1 MYKTTERCD
10 TQEKLVS
17 AIETID
23 TVRIL
28 NKDEFLGTQEVEFPN
43 LPEFCRTLNI
53 EVNGV
58 AYKMTW
64 FKNYS
69 SIESEFMQSSFD
81 SIVLNK
87 PTWPLE
93 VGSKLKLQLMSN
105 SQLAVLI

>member
-1 MYKTTERCD
+1 MYKTTEICD

-17 AIETID
+17 ALESID
-23 TVRIL
+23 SVEIL
-28 NKDEFLGTQEVEFPN
+28 NKAEFLGLNEPEEFGVAD
-43 LPEFCRTLNI
+43 FCRVLHI
-53 EVNGV
+53 FVNSGE
-58 AYKMTW
+58 YKITW

-93 VGSKLKLQLMSN
+93 AGSKLTVQLMRQG
-105 SQLAVLI
+105 QLAVLI

>member
-1 MYKTTERCD
+1 MYKTTEICD

-17 AIETID
+17 ALESIES
-23 TVRIL
+23 VEIL
-28 NKDEFLGTQEVEFPN
+28 NKAEFLGTQEFEFPN
-43 LPEFCRTLNI
+43 FPEFCRVLNVF
-53 EVNGV
+53 VNGGE
-58 AYKMTW
+58 YKITW

-93 VGSKLKLQLMSN
+93 AGSKLTVQLMRQG
-105 SQLAVLI
+105 QLAVLI